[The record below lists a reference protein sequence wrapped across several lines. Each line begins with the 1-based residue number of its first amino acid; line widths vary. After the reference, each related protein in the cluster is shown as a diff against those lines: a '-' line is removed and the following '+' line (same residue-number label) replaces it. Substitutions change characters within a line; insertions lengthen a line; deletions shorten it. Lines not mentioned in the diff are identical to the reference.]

1 MAIIR
6 HKYYA
11 KYRKTVRNYA
21 HHQQY
26 TEQSSRKTLQKK
38 LSFSIIDRQCNR
50 EHRPRP
56 ADRSRP
62 PVKSAKKPRISDLSG
77 TPLTL
82 FVRTQHHFLMIASL
96 VLYFWGLLLTLLEMT
111 VPEENT
117 ILRLYSFGTVFPA
130 GSKFYQISLRK
141 CGICGI
147 STFQDFL
154 FSNNEYSVD
163 NWNFFAFN
171 SVILLIP
178 IYPLH
183 ISWRRFHP

>member
-1 MAIIR
+1 MDIIR
-6 HKYYA
+6 HKYYLMQ
-11 KYRKTVRNYA
+11 KTEKVRNYA

-38 LSFSIIDRQCNR
+38 LSFSIFDRQCNR

-62 PVKSAKKPRISDLSG
+62 PVKSAKKPRISDPSG
-77 TPLTL
+77 TL